1 MKDALS
7 PAKAR
12 SAQLDEACPM
22 RPRYQRLIFKLYCL
36 MRREDGQDMFE
47 YALLLALIVAFVVA
61 SVGTVSA
68 PIVAILNRAIAAF

>member
-1 MKDALS
+1 
-7 PAKAR
+7 
-12 SAQLDEACPM
+12 
-22 RPRYQRLIFKLYCL
+22 